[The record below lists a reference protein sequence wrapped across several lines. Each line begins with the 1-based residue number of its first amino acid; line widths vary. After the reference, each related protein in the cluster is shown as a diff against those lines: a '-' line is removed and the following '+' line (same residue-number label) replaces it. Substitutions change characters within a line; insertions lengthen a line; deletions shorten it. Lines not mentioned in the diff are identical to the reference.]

1 MALHPTWI
9 GKTEFVYVSEIAA
22 PGAFDDVFKSE
33 KNRFDYIIHIASPV
47 SFATDEVKKDLIDP
61 AVHG

>member
-1 MALHPTWI
+1 LALHPTWK
-9 GKTEFVYVSEIAA
+9 GKIEFVYVSDIAA

-33 KNRFDYIIHIASPV
+33 KNGFDYIHTASPV
-47 SFATDEVKKDLIDP
+47 SFAIDEVKKDLIDP